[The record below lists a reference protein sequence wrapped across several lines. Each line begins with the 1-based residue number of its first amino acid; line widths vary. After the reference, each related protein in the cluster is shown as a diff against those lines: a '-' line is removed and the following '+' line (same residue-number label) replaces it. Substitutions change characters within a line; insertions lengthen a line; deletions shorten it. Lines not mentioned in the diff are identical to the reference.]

1 MNKAALL
8 SQLQIDRGS
17 GPPPPGRAGPWLWI
31 ALAAVAGLAV
41 VAALA
46 WFLIVRPDRPVV
58 QTAPARAVSADSAP
72 GATLLEA
79 SGYVVARRQATVS
92 SKTTGRVVEVL
103 IEEGQHVSE
112 GQVIARLDASNVQAA
127 YDQARAQVQ
136 EAQASLK
143 VAEVAE
149 ANAGP
154 KYRRNAR
161 LHEAGWLSDQ
171 AVDDSR
177 AAYDS
182 ARYNLVAA
190 QRQLA
195 VARAGLEVAQR
206 SLDDM
211 VVRAPFDGVV
221 TVKAAQPGETVSPIS
236 AGGGYTRTGIGTI
249 VDMSSLEVQVDV
261 AESYINRVQPGMP
274 AEVRLNAYPDWK
286 IPAEVTA
293 VIPTADRSKATVT
306 VRVGFK
312 VQDPRIVPEMGAK
325 VSFLSP
331 EVKSQAAAAAPS
343 VEVPAAAVQGSG
355 ADAAVFVVGERR
367 RLERRAVTLGPRSE
381 DDQTILGGLRPGEE
395 VAVGDLS
402 KLHDGMAVRIR
413 SGGG

>member
-1 MNKAALL
+1 MNKADLL
-8 SQLQIDRGS
+8 SQLQIDRGP
-17 GPPPPGRAGPWLWI
+17 GPPPPGRADPWILI
-31 ALAAVAGLAV
+31 GLGSLAAVAL
-41 VAALA
+41 VAALG
-46 WFLIVRPDRPVV
+46 WFLIARPDRPQVEAV
-58 QTAPARAVSADSAP
+58 AARAVTAESAP

-92 SKTTGRVVEVL
+92 SKTTGRVEEVL
-103 IEEGQHVSE
+103 IEEGQHVAK
-112 GQVIARLDASNVQAA
+112 GQVIARLDASNVQAG

-136 EAQASLK
+136 EAQANLQVAQ
-143 VAEVAE
+143 VAET
-149 ANAGP
+149 NAGP

-182 ARYNLVAA
+182 ARYSLVAA

-206 SLDDM
+206 SLDDT

-261 AESYINRVQPGMP
+261 AESYINRVQAGMP

-331 EVKSQAAAAAPS
+331 EVKAAPARASRS
-343 VEVPAAAVQGSG
+343 VEIPAAAVQGSG
-355 ADAAVFVVGERR
+355 ADAVVFVVGDHG
-367 RLERRAVTLGPRSE
+367 RLERRAVTLGSRSE
-381 DDQTILGGLRPGEE
+381 DDQTVLGGLRPGDE

-402 KLHDGMAVRIR
+402 KLHDGMTVRLKA
-413 SGGG
+413 GGG